1 MKHRYTVMSFNL
13 RYNNE
18 RDGLYA
24 LHSGRFDFAVEY
36 IRSSGADIIGFQEV
50 EPDTGKMLAE
60 RLGDIYH
67 IVGSGRGRN
76 FDGEACPIAYRRDR
90 FDLIG
95 LDTFWL
101 SPTPGVAGSRP
112 VKENCP
118 RITTVVTLLPLDTDG
133 GEVKPV
139 RVYNTHLFHSSD
151 DWLRAYGLY
160 NTLER
165 IRCDREYANYPVIL
179 MGDFNSTPHS
189 MVLSALRNYPS
200 VKLKDA
206 TAALGYTYHE
216 FENPSLEKTKIDYI
230 FTDLEYDPVSSR
242 RVTLRRESDG
252 MFLSDHY
259 PVKVDVLI

>member
-101 SPTPGVAGSRP
+101 SPTPGVAASKP

-118 RITTVVTLLPLDTDG
+118 RITTTVTLLPLEGDDEG
-133 GEVKPV
+133 RKPI
-139 RVYNTHLFHSSD
+139 RVYNTHLFHTPD
-151 DWLRAYGLY
+151 EWLRAYGLY
-160 NTLER
+160 TNLDR
-165 IRCDREYANYPVIL
+165 IRADKSYSGYPVIF
-179 MGDFNSTPHS
+179 MGDFNSTPGS
-189 MVLSALRNYPS
+189 LVLSSLRKYPT

-216 FENPSLEKTKIDYI
+216 YENPRLEKTKIDYI

-242 RVTLRRESDG
+242 RVTLRREGDG

-259 PVKVDVLI
+259 PVKVDVVV